1 MTSIL
6 PPVAGVQAGHS
17 SGGGFLDSI
26 KGAISGATGGA
37 AGGAPAQVDPGPKG
51 DGSVGLF
58 DGVLKKALFG
68 GAAGAAIGFLPFIPG
83 GPILGGVL
91 GALGGAAMGVFSNWT
106 KMKQIKQEN
115 EAMLAA
121 MGVQVQQPEIQ
132 QVLQSGQVSQL
143 IPMMQQAQGTT
154 TQVDPTQQQAAQQQA
169 ALAAQQQ
176 AAIAQGTVPAVVDP
190 STAGIQQSPVPTQ
203 GSIAVGSGASGA
215 INPNL
220 AVDPG
225 VAPANLYAQGGGGSA
240 GDVGRPPAPAGV
252 PSSDV
257 AAIAPAQAGV
267 TTTPTSSADALAG
280 AEAVSAENAELETRI
295 IELKNQIR
303 ILEEMI
309 ANMERRRAE
318 DEAAAVPAAA

>member
-1 MTSIL
+1 MTIL

-17 SGGGFLDSI
+17 TGGGLLDSV
-26 KGAISGATGGA
+26 KNMISGGA

-83 GPILGGVL
+83 GPILGGVM

-176 AAIAQGTVPAVVDP
+176 AIAQGQVPAVVDP

-203 GSIAVGSGASGA
+203 GSIAVGSGATGA
-215 INPNL
+215 INPNM

-225 VAPANLYAQGGGGSA
+225 IAPANLYAQGGGGSA
-240 GDVGRPPAPAGV
+240 GDVGRPAAPAGV
-252 PSSDV
+252 PSADV
-257 AAIAPAQAGV
+257 TAIAPKQAGV
-267 TTTPTSSADALAG
+267 GIPTTGASDALAG
-280 AEAVSAENAELETRI
+280 ATATTTDAVAAQIAELQKQI
-295 IELKNQIR
+295 DLLQQMLIEIKR
-303 ILEEMI
+303 KEDEED
-309 ANMERRRAE
+309 ALAAQVRRA
-318 DEAAAVPAAA
+318 A

>member
-1 MTSIL
+1 MTIL

-17 SGGGFLDSI
+17 TGGGLLDSV
-26 KGAISGATGGA
+26 KNMISGGA

-83 GPILGGVL
+83 GPILGGVM
-91 GALGGAAMGVFSNWT
+91 GALGGAARGVFSNWT

-176 AAIAQGTVPAVVDP
+176 AIAQGQVPAVVDP

-203 GSIAVGSGASGA
+203 GSIAVGSGATGA
-215 INPNL
+215 INPNM

-225 VAPANLYAQGGGGSA
+225 IAPANLYAQGGGGSA
-240 GDVGRPPAPAGV
+240 GDVGRPAAPAGV
-252 PSSDV
+252 PSADV
-257 AAIAPAQAGV
+257 TAIAPKQAGV
-267 TTTPTSSADALAG
+267 GIPTTGASDALAG
-280 AEAVSAENAELETRI
+280 ATATTTDAVAAQIAELQKQI
-295 IELKNQIR
+295 DLLQQMLIEIKR
-303 ILEEMI
+303 KEDEED
-309 ANMERRRAE
+309 ALAAQVRRA
-318 DEAAAVPAAA
+318 A

>member
-1 MTSIL
+1 MTIL

-17 SGGGFLDSI
+17 SGGGLLDSV
-26 KGAISGATGGA
+26 KNMISGGTAGA
-37 AGGAPAQVDPGPKG
+37 APGQVDPGPRG

-58 DGVLKKALFG
+58 DGVLKKALFS
-68 GAAGAAIGFLPFIPG
+68 GAIGVGMGFLPFIPG

-91 GALGGAAMGVFSNWT
+91 GAIGGAAMGVFSNWT
-106 KMKQIKQEN
+106 KMKAIKTEN

-132 QVLQSGQVSQL
+132 KVLQSGQVGQL

-169 ALAAQQQ
+169 ALAQQQ
-176 AAIAQGTVPAVVDP
+176 AIQQGQVPAVVDP

-203 GSIAVGSGASGA
+203 GSVAVGSGAVGA

-225 VAPANLYAQGGGGSA
+225 IAPANLYAQGGGGSA
-240 GDVGRPPAPAGV
+240 GDVGRPVAPAGT

-257 AAIAPAQAGV
+257 SAIAPKQAGV
-267 TTTPTSSADALAG
+267 GVAAPTDALAG
-280 AEAVSAENAELETRI
+280 AEATVAQNAELALRVT
-295 IELKNQIR
+295 ELSNQIK

-318 DEAAAVPAAA
+318 DEAAAAKAAASNPLAA